1 MVPTP
6 SGAHGYPQSI
16 STGLRESLVLY
27 SFAPDSKAASSVI
40 GLNAE
45 PGFLFP
51 WVAKLYCSSSKGR
64 PDAITSIAPVLLL
77 INVMTPVGFGSGSSS
92 SVSTIS
98 EGTHLFNTSF
108 AWFCNSRLTVI
119 SIVKPPPPV
128 QEVSSEGHPN
138 KAFFLSSFV
147 DPKTAN
153 CGSFNNL
160 LLTSAETCSALFES
174 VFGSAIVSGAN
185 FADLCWISTMKPS
198 LSMTSKTSFLLSKTL
213 SGYFRGL

>member
-16 STGLRESLVLY
+16 STGLLESLVLY

-108 AWFCNSRLTVI
+108 A
-119 SIVKPPPPV
+119 
-128 QEVSSEGHPN
+128 
-138 KAFFLSSFV
+138 
-147 DPKTAN
+147 
-153 CGSFNNL
+153 
-160 LLTSAETCSALFES
+160 
-174 VFGSAIVSGAN
+174 
-185 FADLCWISTMKPS
+185 
-198 LSMTSKTSFLLSKTL
+198 
-213 SGYFRGL
+213 